1 MMMMMIVR
9 VMLMKMMVAM
19 MRVSWDL
26 AIARADSL
34 QCFQLG
40 THVNHAA
47 ACEHDDDVNDDDDED
62 DVNQG
67 EDKDDFNYANCDEH
81 NGENDN
87 LKEVGDNHG

>member
-1 MMMMMIVR
+1 MFSV
-9 VMLMKMMVAM
+9 
-19 MRVSWDL
+19 
-26 AIARADSL
+26 
-34 QCFQLG
+34 G

-47 ACEHDDDVNDDDDED
+47 ACEHDDDVNDADDED

-87 LKEVGDNHG
+87 LKEVGDNHGQFEDDDDVNLENDEDDDDCTSARTNEG